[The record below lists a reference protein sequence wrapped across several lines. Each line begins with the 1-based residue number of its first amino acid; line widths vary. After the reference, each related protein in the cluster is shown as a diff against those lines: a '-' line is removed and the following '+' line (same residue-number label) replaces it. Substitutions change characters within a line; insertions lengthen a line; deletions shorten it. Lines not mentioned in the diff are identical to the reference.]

1 MTDDQQFALKLL
13 RNMDFNA
20 SELIRDAARIGVSTE
35 PLFTALSAVRETMQ
49 EIAAL
54 NKKQTEI

>member
-1 MTDDQQFALKLL
+1 MTDQQQFALKLL

-20 SELIRDAARIGVSTE
+20 SELIRDASEIGVSTE
-35 PLFTALSAVRETMQ
+35 PLFTALEAVRETMH

>member
-1 MTDDQQFALKLL
+1 MTDSQQFALKLL

-20 SELIRDAARIGVSTE
+20 SELIRDASEIGVSTE
-35 PLFTALSAVRETMQ
+35 PLFTALEAVRDTMN